1 MAESLRGSGLRGGE
15 RARPLARTVLAGL
28 CFQHP
33 GAVRQPGTPEVEH
46 ALAWR
51 RGAAAPTAGGGGA
64 EVAEEMAALRGEVA
78 ELKAL
83 LLAKL

>member
-1 MAESLRGSGLRGGE
+1 M
-15 RARPLARTVLAGL
+15 
-28 CFQHP
+28 
-33 GAVRQPGTPEVEH
+33 EH